1 MRSLLPL
8 LLLAAVLSFSGCAK
22 KSGPLEAAQLFFEQV
37 GSGHTEDAYRS
48 AAFGFQAQ
56 RSSTVFA
63 AGAKDMGLTDYA
75 SGDWGAPER
84 EGNSCNISVKV
95 KTRSGTE
102 IPLIVTVVNET
113 GAWRVFSIHSPPNA
127 ATGLIENRF
136 SLVGKAP
143 DLNSGRNEP
152 APPLN
157 EIRQLVRDSLLHFN
171 AAIAAKSFDSFYD
184 YVSLAWQTG
193 SLTNGEYQLTKGQ
206 LQRAFQ
212 PFIDHKVDLS
222 EVGKLDPIFDPP
234 PEINADGLL
243 FVSGHYVGETHKIV
257 FALKYIYELPSW
269 KLFGIDVNLV
279 K

>member
-8 LLLAAVLSFSGCAK
+8 LLLAAILSFSGCAK
-22 KSGPLEAAQLFFEQV
+22 KRGPLEAAQLFFEQV
-37 GSGHTEDAYRS
+37 GSGHTDDAYRS

-56 RSSTVFA
+56 RSSAVFA

-75 SGDWGAPER
+75 SGDWGVPGR
-84 EGNSCNISVKV
+84 EGNSCTISVKV
-95 KTRSGTE
+95 TTRSGTE
-102 IPLIVTVVNET
+102 IPLIVTLVNET
-113 GAWRVFSIHSPPNA
+113 GEWRIFSIHSPPNA
-127 ATGLIENRF
+127 ETGLIENRF

-157 EIRQLVRDSLLHFN
+157 EIRQLVRDTLLHFN
-171 AAIAAKSFDSFYD
+171 TAIAAKSFDSFYD
-184 YVSLAWQTG
+184 YVSLAWQSG

-212 PFIDHKVDLS
+212 PFIDRKVDLS

>member
-8 LLLAAVLSFSGCAK
+8 LLLAAVLSFSGCTK
-22 KSGPLEAAQLFFEQV
+22 KRSPLESAQFFFEQV
-37 GSGHTEDAYRS
+37 GSGHADEAYRS

-56 RSSTVFA
+56 RSVAIFA
-63 AGAKDMGLTDYA
+63 AQAKDLGLTDYA
-75 SGDWGAPER
+75 GSEWGQPER
-84 EGNSCNISVKV
+84 DGNSYNISVKV
-95 KTRSGTE
+95 GTNGGKE
-102 IPLIVTVVNET
+102 IPLIVTLVNET

-127 ATGLIENRF
+127 ETGLIENRF
-136 SLVGKAP
+136 TLVGKAP
-143 DLNSGRNEP
+143 DLNSGLNEP
-152 APPLN
+152 APATN
-157 EIRQLVRDSLLHFN
+157 EIRQLVRDTLLHFN

-184 YVSLAWQTG
+184 YVSVAWQTG

-212 PFIDHKVDLS
+212 PFIDRKMDLG
-222 EVGKLDPIFDPP
+222 EVAKLDPIFDNPP
-234 PEINADGLL
+234 AINSDGLL